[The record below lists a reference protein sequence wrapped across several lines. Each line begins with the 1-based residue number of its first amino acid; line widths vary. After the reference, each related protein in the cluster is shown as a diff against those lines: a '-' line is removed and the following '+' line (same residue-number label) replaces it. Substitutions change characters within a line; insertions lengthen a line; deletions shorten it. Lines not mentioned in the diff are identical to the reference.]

1 MTAFDLGGVSAAKP
15 SRLWLPPLGGLAI
28 AAVVAALVCPLPHV
42 HTLSLTEIAY
52 ASLKSVA
59 AVSLANAVG
68 VWIVGTYR
76 CGMSRRFLRRLVLRT
91 SIDSVWLA
99 PLVPLVQENSV
110 WVLAVAA
117 MLTGSSARSLHFLQ
131 PREEYDHRNEF
142 SDASVY
148 PFKFSPNESPIWFR
162 RQICSAGAA
171 LCAQTGILLG
181 LAGYAFPA
189 VLLAGFSS
197 AVWTWSYLRE
207 SSEIVPRLSIPA
219 RSSSQITVAVT
230 LALLF
235 TAGGLMRYLAH
246 PYSPGGIGLASRFR
260 WTHQVASADRRE
272 AQIVKKAKNGDHDE
286 SPAEEKTS
294 EFVARHAAT
303 NFDDVPEG
311 SVLASKN
318 EDSGIILLPKKQAY
332 TKLVAPTAASGNGL
346 LKNGRRANPLLIPFN
361 GVYWF
366 FKAPDLRPPG
376 TSREVRG
383 SPELLDIHSTDRRPL
398 SMEAHEHLG
407 SLLSLDCC
415 SRIQIEIR
423 NTDVYQETVSLEL
436 ILIDSSAAGHPSQ
449 SLGTMVVRSKRAW
462 KPYEK
467 PSPVNETLNFP
478 IPVKPS
484 IHRFDTVKI
493 VFRLEA
499 FRADDGA
506 KVAIDHFVLVPRGL

>member
-1 MTAFDLGGVSAAKP
+1 MTAFDLEGASGAKP
-15 SRLWLPPLGGLAI
+15 STPWLPPLGGVAI
-28 AAVVAALVCPLPHV
+28 AAVVAAIVCPLPHV
-42 HTLSLTEIAY
+42 YTLSLSEIAY

-59 AVSLANAVG
+59 VVSFANAVS
-68 VWIVGTYR
+68 VWILGAYR
-76 CGMSRRFLRRLVLRT
+76 SGVSRRFLRRLVLRT
-91 SIDSVWLA
+91 SIDAVWLA
-99 PLVPLVQENSV
+99 PLVLLVQENSA
-110 WVLAVAA
+110 WSLAIAAVLVG
-117 MLTGSSARSLHFLQ
+117 GSVRSLNFLQ
-131 PREEYDHRNEF
+131 PRDESGAANEWSAGPVNSGEF
-142 SDASVY
+142 GL
-148 PFKFSPNESPIWFR
+148 NESPMWFR
-162 RQICSAGAA
+162 RQLCSAGAA
-171 LCAQTGILLG
+171 LSAQTGVLLG
-181 LAGYAFPA
+181 LGGYAFA
-189 VLLAGFSS
+189 GVLLVGLSS
-197 AVWTWSYLRE
+197 AVWTWSYMRE
-207 SSEIVPRLSIPA
+207 SSAIVPRLSIPA

-493 VFRLEA
+493 VFRLDA